1 MIGYVML
8 SSSRRIAVLLASALL
23 AGPVRPALAQP
34 ASPKNQKAASELVKR
49 AIAKGEAGDHNAAIK
64 LYNEAYDLAPN
75 SLLLSNIGAQYQE
88 LGEWEDAL
96 NYFCQYLKEDP
107 GGVNAAFARS
117 QAKIVQRQLG
127 RRKVD
132 SKDPCAAPPGPNP
145 TSPGGGALSIKPP
158 DDDTTDRVR
167 PTDDSPGPRR
177 SGRSRSNPGSELVEP
192 DGGPG
197 TVKPTSTAP
206 GPKPLTDEP
215 AARTIG
221 GNPVLMYTGLA
232 AGIAGIAA
240 GGIGVY
246 YGIQGKSINDLINS
260 HPKDTPWQD
269 DIRAKMS
276 EGERDNRLQ
285 VTYLVASGV
294 LVAAG
299 VVLYVV
305 GRPDAPEHASDRT
318 VRVVPTA
325 NGAAVFGRF

>member
-34 ASPKNQKAASELVKR
+34 ASAKNQKAASELVKR
-49 AIAKGEAGDHNAAIK
+49 AIAKSEAGDHNAAIK
-64 LYNEAYDLAPN
+64 LYNDAYNLAPN

-96 NYFCQYLKEDP
+96 DYFCRYLKEDP
-107 GGVNAAFARS
+107 GGINAAFARS

-127 RRKVD
+127 RRRA
-132 SKDPCAAPPGPNP
+132 DPCAPVPGLNP
-145 TSPGGGALSIKPP
+145 TGPALGATTLKPP
-158 DDDTTDRVR
+158 ADDDAAER
-167 PTDDSPGPRR
+167 PRPAEDSPAPRR
-177 SGRSRSNPGSELVEP
+177 SGGKSRSNPEPVEP
-192 DGGPG
+192 DGAPG
-197 TVKPTSTAP
+197 TVRPTPA
-206 GPKPLTDEP
+206 GPKLATDEP
-215 AARTIG
+215 AARPA
-221 GNPVLMYTGLA
+221 GNPVLMYGGLA

-246 YGIQGKSINDLINS
+246 YGFQGKSISDLVNS

-285 VTYLVASGV
+285 VTYLIASGV

-299 VVLYVV
+299 VLLYVV

-318 VRVVPTA
+318 VRVAPTA
-325 NGAAVFGRF
+325 NGAVVFGRF

>member
-1 MIGYVML
+1 ML
-8 SSSRRIAVLLASALL
+8 SGSRRIAVLLACALL
-23 AGPVRPALAQP
+23 AGHIRPALAQP

-49 AIAKGEAGDHNAAIK
+49 AIAKSEAGDHNAAIK

-96 NYFCQYLKEDP
+96 DYFCRYLKEDP

-127 RRKVD
+127 RRKA
-132 SKDPCAAPPGPNP
+132 DPCAPAPGPSP
-145 TSPGGGALSIKPP
+145 TGPAVGATSLKPP
-158 DDDTTDRVR
+158 ADDDATERPR
-167 PTDDSPGPRR
+167 PTEDPPGPRR
-177 SGRSRSNPGSELVEP
+177 SGSKSRSNPGPEPAEP

-197 TVKPTSTAP
+197 TVKPTPP
-206 GPKPLTDEP
+206 GSKLVADEP
-215 AARTIG
+215 AARAPG
-221 GNPVLMYTGLA
+221 GNPVIMYTGLA

-246 YGIQGKSINDLINS
+246 YGIQGKSISDQVNS

-318 VRVVPTA
+318 VRVAPTA
-325 NGAAVFGRF
+325 NGAVVFGRF